1 MKFLSALI
9 PALMTGLGTLLGK
22 VIAAFGFSIVTYVGL
37 ESLISGFKD
46 KISASVHGVPAGLLQ
61 MFYISGG
68 GVVLNIFLLSFHRH
82 SLFFPFHFFHKFCKF
97 QLVFSWR

>member
-9 PALMTGLGTLLGK
+9 PALMTGLGTLFGK

-37 ESLISGFKD
+37 ESLISSFKD
-46 KISASVHGVPAGLLQ
+46 KISSSVHGVPAGLLQ

-68 GVVLNIFLLSFHRH
+68 GTVLNIFLGCLTFILTFKTLTKLMPTS
-82 SLFFPFHFFHKFCKF
+82 KKG
-97 QLVFSWR
+97 

>member
-1 MKFLSALI
+1 MVKFLSALI

-37 ESLISGFKD
+37 ESLIFGFKD

-68 GVVLNIFLLSFHRH
+68 GG
-82 SLFFPFHFFHKFCKF
+82 
-97 QLVFSWR
+97 WY

>member
-9 PALMTGLGTLLGK
+9 PALMTGLGTLFGK

-37 ESLISGFKD
+37 ESLISVFKD
-46 KISASVHGVPAGLLQ
+46 KISSSVHGVPAGLLQ

-68 GVVLNIFLLSFHRH
+68 GVVLNIFFGCLTFILTFKA
-82 SLFFPFHFFHKFCKF
+82 LTK
-97 QLVFSWR
+97 LVPSGKKG